1 MVGDTLYYLV
11 GGYMRDGSVFYY
23 DLPVSEMKRLEL
35 NIHNPSIEKTEGN
48 YFIVGGEGDAGWVMS
63 QYYLLDPSTKT
74 TKKIVAISSNCGLGD
89 WVVNVGKDKVIMAR
103 AESSVTLQACSATA
117 DYVYYIDFVSPE
129 VKHILIP
136 KAMMPKDISDIN
148 YDKERNQLH
157 LSGNNGSYLFDLNTN
172 AFVSKIDFSDKIA
185 PLLAKDKSNKYF
197 NSEKSRVSFFD
208 EQRKVM
214 VLTDEEVYIYNFESP
229 DNPTIIKFLP
239 DVKKRWDNV
248 AILDNRVGQIRYL
261 VEKNQIFMLGDNVKI
276 FDASNGKLLEEIAFS
291 SEMNLNPNI
300 ELNLYY
306 LGKDA
311 FCIRRASEDH
321 FANATKMFV
330 VDLLTKKFTE
340 ETGEKSCSIY
350 YNEADSNYDK
360 VYKDKA
366 KELIGGLEEFPEYEV
381 VLK

>member
-1 MVGDTLYYLV
+1 
-11 GGYMRDGSVFYY
+11 
-23 DLPVSEMKRLEL
+23 MKRLEL